1 MFIKACGAIFLAS
14 PLAKPSKKPPNV
26 GALSAPLRVV
36 LQGMEP
42 GRKGHKSSSEANRE
56 LEAQYPYAFNS

>member
-1 MFIKACGAIFLAS
+1 MHPCKWLFQKDFMFIKACGAIFLAS
-14 PLAKPSKKPPNV
+14 PLAKPNV

-42 GRKGHKSSSEANRE
+42 GRKGQKSSSEANRE
-56 LEAQYPYAFNS
+56 L